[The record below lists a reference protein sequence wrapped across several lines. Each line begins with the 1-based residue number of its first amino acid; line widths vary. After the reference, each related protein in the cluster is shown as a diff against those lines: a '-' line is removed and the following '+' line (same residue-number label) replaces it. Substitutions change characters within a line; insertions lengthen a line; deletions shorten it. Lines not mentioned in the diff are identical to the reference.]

1 MSAQERRKKVKLL
14 QKQPGALVV
23 CVCRRGNDSLV
34 ATRLLR
40 DAGIPALN
48 LQHGLQRLLTWRD
61 GHALT

>member
-1 MSAQERRKKVKLL
+1 MKLL